1 MEGTQRSWGVGRLS
15 RRRYSCAGAAPWDET
30 TSAVGGPSS
39 ESLRGEHQRMGTR
52 NGCRSERVSL
62 SWCAAFGAEEAGGRG
77 VVLGEASSLR
87 EEKEE
92 GETWLAGRESL
103 FSLIISRE

>member
-1 MEGTQRSWGVGRLS
+1 MKGTDAKRWEESVLS
-15 RRRYSCAGAAPWDET
+15 RRRYSCLCAAPWDET

-39 ESLRGEHQRMGTR
+39 ESLRSEHQRMGTR
-52 NGCRSERVSL
+52 NGCRSERVSR

-92 GETWLAGRESL
+92 GETRLTGEKV
-103 FSLIISRE
+103 FSP

>member
-1 MEGTQRSWGVGRLS
+1 
-15 RRRYSCAGAAPWDET
+15 
-30 TSAVGGPSS
+30 
-39 ESLRGEHQRMGTR
+39 MGIP
-52 NGCRSERVSL
+52 NGCKSERVSL

-92 GETWLAGRESL
+92 GETGLAGEKV
-103 FSLIISRE
+103 FSP

>member
-15 RRRYSCAGAAPWDET
+15 RRRYSCAEAAPWDET

-52 NGCRSERVSL
+52 NGCRSERVSR

-77 VVLGEASSLR
+77 VVLGEPGVEEPQPRLAR
-87 EEKEE
+87 EKF
-92 GETWLAGRESL
+92 
-103 FSLIISRE
+103 FSP